1 MIPTRAVVLSVLAMA
16 ALATT
21 GCSGGRD
28 LAYKSVEAEEL
39 DKRNKELER
48 LLDEAN
54 ARNARGDIANAKANG
69 ADGLAATKAGV
80 GAGVG
85 VSDRSRE
92 VVLSIENSILFR
104 PGKAELSSQAKA
116 TLSRVIAT
124 IKEQYPDHWVRVE
137 GHTDNEPV
145 TRSKDQWKDNWDLS
159 GGRSVAVLH
168 YLLDHGLPA
177 SDLGFAGYGEQ
188 RPLATNSSE
197 TGRSKNRRVE
207 IVVIPKVAG
216 EIPTVADEKPA
227 KAEHAKKPKKDVS
240 GVK

>member
-54 ARNARGDIANAKANG
+54 ARNARGDIANAKAGG

-116 TLSRVIAT
+116 TLSRVVAT

-188 RPLATNSSE
+188 RPLSTNSSE

-227 KAEHAKKPKKDVS
+227 RKAKKDVS